1 MSRLILGVL
10 CSALLLTACSGDKDD
25 WRAAQA
31 ADTSLAY
38 SHFVSQHPD
47 SSHVA
52 EARSRASALVVTET
66 AAMSVGDTPA
76 SAVVSP
82 APANDA
88 LPVADV
94 PPVAAAAPEVAASP
108 VVAAPTPVVAPAA
121 VPVQPAPQAAAPP
134 KQAAVPGK
142 PSAAKASGY
151 GAQIGA
157 FSSRAKAQSQW
168 QTIEKRYSRELAGST
183 HQIAEGKAGS
193 KAVFRLKVPQPSQAA
208 AKALCSRL
216 AAGGQS
222 CVVYHP

>member
-10 CSALLLTACSGDKDD
+10 GSALLLTACSGDKDD

-52 EARSRASALVVTET
+52 EARTRASALVVTET

-76 SAVVSP
+76 SAVVAP
-82 APANDA
+82 APADDTM
-88 LPVADV
+88 PVAEV
-94 PPVAAAAPEVAASP
+94 QPPVAATPTVVATPAAAPL
-108 VVAAPTPVVAPAA
+108 
-121 VPVQPAPQAAAPP
+121 QPAPQAVPPP
-134 KQAAVPGK
+134 KPAAVPGK
-142 PSAAKASGY
+142 PSSAKASGY

-208 AKALCSRL
+208 AKALCSSL

>member
-1 MSRLILGVL
+1 MSRVILGVL

-38 SHFVSQHPD
+38 SHFINQHPE
-47 SSHVA
+47 SSHIA
-52 EARSRASALVVTET
+52 AARSRGSALAVTEA
-66 AAMSVGDTPA
+66 AAMIVGDTPA
-76 SAVVSP
+76 AAVVAP
-82 APANDA
+82 APPDDTM
-88 LPVADV
+88 PVAAV
-94 PPVAAAAPEVAASP
+94 PPPVAATPT
-108 VVAAPTPVVAPAA
+108 VVAAPAA
-121 VPVQPAPQAAAPP
+121 VPLQPAPQAVTPP
-134 KQAAVPGK
+134 KPAAVPSK
-142 PSAAKASGY
+142 PSSAKASGY

-157 FSSRAKAQSQW
+157 FSSRAKAQAQW

>member
-1 MSRLILGVL
+1 VSRELLGVL

-52 EARSRASALVVTET
+52 DARSRASALAVTEV

-76 SAVVSP
+76 AAVVSP
-82 APANDA
+82 APVECAI
-88 LPVADV
+88 
-94 PPVAAAAPEVAASP
+94 PVAAAPPA
-108 VVAAPTPVVAPAA
+108 VVAAPAA
-121 VPVQPAPQAAAPP
+121 APVQPAPVAASPP
-134 KQAAVPGK
+134 KPAAVPGK
-142 PSAAKASGY
+142 PGSAKASGY

-157 FSSRAKAQSQW
+157 FSSLAQAQAQW
-168 QTIEKRYSRELAGST
+168 QTIEKRFSRELAGST

>member
-1 MSRLILGVL
+1 MSRVILGVL

-38 SHFVSQHPD
+38 SHFINQHPE
-47 SSHVA
+47 SSHIA
-52 EARSRASALVVTET
+52 DARSRGSALAVTEA
-66 AAMSVGDTPA
+66 AAMIVGDTPA
-76 SAVVSP
+76 AAVVSP
-82 APANDA
+82 APVEGAI
-88 LPVADV
+88 LV
-94 PPVAAAAPEVAASP
+94 
-108 VVAAPTPVVAPAA
+108 
-121 VPVQPAPQAAAPP
+121 AAAPP
-134 KQAAVPGK
+134 AGVAAPVAAPAQPAPVAAPPPKPVAVPAK
-142 PSAAKASGY
+142 PSPAKASGY

-157 FSSRAKAQSQW
+157 FSSLAKAQAQW
-168 QTIEKRYSRELAGST
+168 QTLEKRFSRELAGSS
-183 HQIAEGKAGS
+183 HQIAQGKAGS